1 MGGNFLNPNMSVQ
14 RYHSQFIKE
23 GLKMKVKQKIKEEPI
38 GDGGKLEVEDIK
50 KEHEVSYHLEYLCI
64 RGGTPITCRAWHCH

>member
-50 KEHEVSYHLEYLCI
+50 KEHEVSYRLEYLCI
-64 RGGTPITCRAWHCH
+64 RCGTPITCRAWHCH